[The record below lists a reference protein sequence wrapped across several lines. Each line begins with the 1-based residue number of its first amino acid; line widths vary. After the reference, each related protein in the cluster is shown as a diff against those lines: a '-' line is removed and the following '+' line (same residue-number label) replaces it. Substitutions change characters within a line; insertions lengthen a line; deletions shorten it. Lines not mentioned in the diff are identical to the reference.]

1 MNKKCIGC
9 GLTLQDSNKDEKG
22 YTPNIDKEYCMR
34 CFRLKNYGEKDYT
47 EKVDENSTILKVN
60 KSRGITFFLID
71 YLNINNYTLDIF
83 KKIKIPKVLVVS
95 KCDTLRKDMK
105 FSKIVKWLEKVYD
118 IRDEVLFI
126 SNKNDFRSANI
137 LKYMDKINI
146 KTCFIM
152 GITNAGKSTLINSI
166 LKKNNINKEIVTSNK
181 PNTTLDFIKFK
192 IDDYIIYD
200 TPGFDYLSLN
210 YKIIN
215 SEIKPITI
223 NITKE
228 VTISINGCIDFYFD
242 KPNKIVI
249 YTTHNS
255 VKRKFKDTIKKGKY
269 INTFDNSDIIIPG
282 VGFINVKNACI
293 VKSIIEILEV
303 RPNISGEE
311 YE

>member
-60 KSRGITFFLID
+60 KSRGIAFFLID

-83 KKIKIPKVLVVS
+83 KRIKIPKVLVVS

-105 FSKIVKWLEKVYD
+105 FFKIVKWLEKVYD

-126 SNKNDFRSANI
+126 SKKNDFKSANI

-146 KTCFIM
+146 KACFIM

-200 TPGFDYLSLN
+200 TPGFDYQSLN

-255 VKRKFKDTIKKGKY
+255 VKRKFKDTIKNGKY

-282 VGFINVKNACI
+282 IGFINVKNACI

>member
-1 MNKKCIGC
+1 
-9 GLTLQDSNKDEKG
+9 
-22 YTPNIDKEYCMR
+22 
-34 CFRLKNYGEKDYT
+34 
-47 EKVDENSTILKVN
+47 
-60 KSRGITFFLID
+60 
-71 YLNINNYTLDIF
+71 
-83 KKIKIPKVLVVS
+83 
-95 KCDTLRKDMK
+95 
-105 FSKIVKWLEKVYD
+105 
-118 IRDEVLFI
+118 
-126 SNKNDFRSANI
+126 
-137 LKYMDKINI
+137 
-146 KTCFIM
+146 M

-255 VKRKFKDTIKKGKY
+255 VKRKFKDTIKKGKD

>member
-1 MNKKCIGC
+1 MNKRCIGC
-9 GLTLQDSNKDEKG
+9 GLTLQNSNKDEKG

-47 EKVDENSTILKVN
+47 EKVDEDSTILKVN

-71 YLNINNYTLDIF
+71 YLNINNYTLNIF

-95 KCDTLRKDMK
+95 KCDTLRRDMK
-105 FSKIVKWLEKVYD
+105 FSKIVKWLEKVYG
-118 IRDEVLFI
+118 IKNEVLFI
-126 SNKNDFRSANI
+126 SKKNDFKSANI
-137 LKYMDKINI
+137 LKYMDKLNI

-215 SEIKPITI
+215 SEIKPIAI

-255 VKRKFKDTIKKGKY
+255 VKRKFKNTIKNGKY
-269 INTFDNSDIIIPG
+269 INAFDNSDIIIPG
-282 VGFINVKNACI
+282 VGFINVKNACV

>member
-1 MNKKCIGC
+1 MNKRCIGC
-9 GLTLQDSNKDEKG
+9 GLTLQNSNKDEKG

-47 EKVDENSTILKVN
+47 EKVDEDSSILKVN

-71 YLNINNYTLDIF
+71 YLNINNYTLNIF

-95 KCDTLRKDMK
+95 KCDTLRRDMK
-105 FSKIVKWLEKVYD
+105 FSKIVKWLEKVYG
-118 IRDEVLFI
+118 IKNEVLFI
-126 SNKNDFRSANI
+126 SKKNDFKSANI
-137 LKYMDKINI
+137 LKYMDKLNI

-215 SEIKPITI
+215 SEIKPIAI

-255 VKRKFKDTIKKGKY
+255 VKRKFKNTIKNGKY
-269 INTFDNSDIIIPG
+269 INAFDNSDIIIPG
-282 VGFINVKNACI
+282 VGFINVKNACV